1 MPAPTWRRR
10 IEAEETAVITGA
22 SAAIVLRLAREGA
35 KVALIAR
42 DNPALSQLTVEIE
55 GEGGEALPIAD
66 VSDAPKYSQRPTR
79 SSQHRSTGNHS
90 MSCPTIWRRKADG
103 WLPYNDQVFDYLK
116 RQLDKIDPSY
126 RD

>member
-1 MPAPTWRRR
+1 M
-10 IEAEETAVITGA
+10 TGA
-22 SAAIVLRLAREGA
+22 SAGIGGAIVLRLAREGA

-55 GEGGEALPIAD
+55 GEGGEALAIAAD
-66 VSDAPKYSQRPTR
+66 VSDAQVFAAADEIESALGPID
-79 SSQHRSTGNHS
+79 GNRS

-103 WLPYNDQVFDYLK
+103 WLPYNDQVFDYRK

>member
-1 MPAPTWRRR
+1 M
-10 IEAEETAVITGA
+10 ITGA
-22 SAAIVLRLAREGA
+22 STGIGRAIVLRLAREGA

-42 DNPALSQLTVEIE
+42 DKPALSQLTVEIE
-55 GEGGEALPIAD
+55 GEGGEALAIAAD

-79 SSQHRSTGNHS
+79 SRQHWGRSTDNRS

>member
-1 MPAPTWRRR
+1 M
-10 IEAEETAVITGA
+10 TGA
-22 SAAIVLRLAREGA
+22 SAGIGGAIVLRLAREGA

-42 DNPALSQLTVEIE
+42 DNAALSQLTVEIE
-55 GEGGEALPIAD
+55 GEGGEALAIAD

-79 SSQHRSTGNHS
+79 SSQHWGRSTGNRS
-90 MSCPTIWRRKADG
+90 RSCPTIWRRKADG